1 MLAGVFMRRI
11 VLALALLV
19 PAACANRAK
28 RSIDLYDSGD
38 YAGAARAADEG
49 LASHPND
56 DGLWAMKV
64 RASIALGDSEGTAKA
79 YEQYV
84 AHRGGDD
91 KELLRDLS
99 TATLGQA
106 LTSPSAKMKMVAI
119 EAIEQIE
126 IHTLTDLVAERMDDS
141 DDRVAATAAVA
152 LMRGMPEAP
161 HVADQLM
168 GSPDAEARRIIVN
181 GIGRKVA
188 KIRGAVGKLA
198 AEDLR
203 KAATDP
209 DPRVRRAAIT
219 WLGMIKDVDAVE
231 NLLQQMKDPDDSVR
245 AASAVAL
252 ARIGIGNLPAL
263 AKQALAD
270 RSLAVRMAAVDLYA
284 AVKAE
289 AELIALTDD
298 ADPMVATQAA
308 IAVKSKR
315 PELAE
320 KAIAHAVAAE
330 EWTIR
335 AGAANLLAS
344 ALGRDAARVH
354 AQQLAGDKELG
365 VRLAAARALVRLD
378 DKDGAKRV
386 FAAAI
391 NDPEYGVQAAADLAG
406 LGDARGMQALSSYV
420 RDAKRTPAQRVAAAS
435 AHRSAHRV
443 TGGLVA
449 ALADGDGLVRV
460 EAAAALGMLAKQ
472 RR

>member
-1 MLAGVFMRRI
+1 MRRL
-11 VLALALLV
+11 VFALALLV

-28 RSIDLYDSGD
+28 HSIDLYDSGD
-38 YAGAARAADEG
+38 YVGAARAADEG
-49 LASHPND
+49 LASHPDD

-64 RASIALGDSEGTAKA
+64 RASLALGDAEGTAKA
-79 YEQYV
+79 YDQYV
-84 AHRGGDD
+84 GHRGGDD
-91 KELLRDLS
+91 KQLLRDLS

-106 LTSPSAKMKMVAI
+106 LMSPSAKMKMVAI

-126 IHTLTDLVAERMDDS
+126 IHALTDQVAERMDDN

-152 LMRGMPEAP
+152 LLRGMPDAP
-161 HVADQLM
+161 HIADELM
-168 GSPDAEARRIIVN
+168 RSPDAEARRIAVN
-181 GIGRKVA
+181 GIGRKV
-188 KIRGAVGKLA
+188 GKLA
-198 AEDLR
+198 ASDLEQ
-203 KAATDP
+203 AASDS

-219 WLGMIKDVDAVE
+219 WLGMIKDTDAVE
-231 NLLQQMKDPDDSVR
+231 VLMRHMKDPDDSVR
-245 AASAVAL
+245 AASATAL
-252 ARIGIGNLPAL
+252 ARIGIGNLPGI

-284 AVKAE
+284 AAKAD

-308 IAVKSKR
+308 IAIKSKR
-315 PELAE
+315 PELAD
-320 KAIAHAVAAE
+320 KTIARAIAAE

-344 ALGRDAARVH
+344 ALAPESARAIAH
-354 AQQLAGDKELG
+354 KLIGDKELA
-365 VRLAAARALVRLD
+365 VRLAAARALVRLG
-378 DKDGAKRV
+378 DKDAAKAV
-386 FAAAI
+386 FATAVT
-391 NDPEYGVQAAADLAG
+391 DPEYGVQAAADLAG
-406 LGDARGMQALSSYV
+406 LGDAQGMQALSAYV
-420 RDAKRTPAQRVAAAS
+420 RDPKRTPAQRVAAAS

-460 EAAAALGMLAKQ
+460 EAAATLGMLAKQ

>member
-1 MLAGVFMRRI
+1 MRRI
-11 VLALALLV
+11 LLVLALLA

-49 LASHPND
+49 LANHPDD

-64 RASIALGDSEGTAKA
+64 RASLALGDVEATAKA
-79 YEQYV
+79 YDAYV
-84 AHRGGDD
+84 AHRSGDD

-106 LTSPSAKMKMVAI
+106 LTSPSAKMKIVAI

-126 IHTLTDLVAERMDDS
+126 IHSLTDQVAMAMNDD

-152 LMRGMPEAP
+152 LLRGMPDAP
-161 HVADQLM
+161 GVADQM
-168 GSPDAEARRIIVN
+168 VTSPDAEARRIAIN
-181 GIGRKVA
+181 GIGRKV
-188 KIRGAVGKLA
+188 GKLA
-198 AEDLR
+198 AVDLV
-203 KAATDP
+203 KAVSDP

-219 WLGMIKDVDAVE
+219 WLGMIKHADAVE
-231 NLLQQMKDPDDSVR
+231 VLLQHMKDPDDSVR
-245 AASAVAL
+245 AASALAL
-252 ARIGIGNLPAL
+252 ARIGIGNLASV

-270 RSLAVRMAAVDLYA
+270 RSLAVRMAAIELYVA
-284 AVKAE
+284 AKAH
-289 AELIALTDD
+289 ADLIALTDD

-320 KAIAHAVAAE
+320 KTIARAMNAE

-344 ALGRDAARVH
+344 ALGPDAARVH
-354 AQQLAGDKELG
+354 AQRMIGDKELA
-365 VRLAAARALVRLD
+365 VRLAAARVLVRVGD
-378 DKDGAKRV
+378 RDGGKTV
-386 FAAAI
+386 FASALGDA
-391 NDPEYGVQAAADLAG
+391 EYGVQAAADLAS
-406 LGDARGMQALSSYV
+406 LGDAQGMQALSSYT
-420 RDAKRTPAQRVAAAS
+420 RDPKRTPAQRAAAAS

-460 EAAAALGMLAKQ
+460 EAAATLGILAKQ

>member
-1 MLAGVFMRRI
+1 MQRI
-11 VLALALLV
+11 VLALLV
-19 PAACANRAK
+19 LVLTAAGACANRAK

-49 LASHPND
+49 LASHPD
-56 DGLWAMKV
+56 DNALWAMKV
-64 RASIALGDSEGTAKA
+64 RASLALGDIEGTAKA

-91 KELLRDLS
+91 KHLLRDLS

-126 IHTLTDLVAERMDDS
+126 IHSLTDQVAERMDDQ
-141 DDRVAATAAVA
+141 DDRVAATAAIAV
-152 LMRGMPEAP
+152 LKGMPDAP
-161 HVADQLM
+161 HIADELTR
-168 GSPDAEARRIIVN
+168 SPDGEARRIAIN
-181 GIGRKVA
+181 GIGRKV
-188 KIRGAVGKLA
+188 GKLA
-198 AEDLR
+198 AADLE
-203 KAATDP
+203 KAANDP
-209 DPRVRRAAIT
+209 DPRVRRAAIS
-219 WLGMIKDVDAVE
+219 WLGMIKDADAVE
-231 NLLQQMKDPDDSVR
+231 LLMRHMKDPDDSVR

-252 ARIGIGNLPAL
+252 ARIGIGNLPGF

-270 RSLAVRMAAVDLYA
+270 RSLAVRMAAIDLYA
-284 AVKAE
+284 AAKSE
-289 AELIALTDD
+289 TELVALTDD
-298 ADPMVATQAA
+298 ADPMVALQAA
-308 IAVKSKR
+308 IAVKAKR
-315 PELAE
+315 PDLGE
-320 KAIAHAVAAE
+320 KTIARAIAAE

-344 ALGRDAARVH
+344 ALAEEAARTY
-354 AQQLAGDKELG
+354 AQKLVADKELG
-365 VRLAAARALVRLD
+365 VTLAAARALVRLG
-378 DKDGAKRV
+378 DKSTAQRV

-391 NDPEYGVQAAADLAG
+391 SDPEQGVQAAADLAG
-406 LGDARGMQALSSYV
+406 LGDAQGMQALSSYV

-460 EAAAALGMLAKQ
+460 EAAATLGLLAKQ